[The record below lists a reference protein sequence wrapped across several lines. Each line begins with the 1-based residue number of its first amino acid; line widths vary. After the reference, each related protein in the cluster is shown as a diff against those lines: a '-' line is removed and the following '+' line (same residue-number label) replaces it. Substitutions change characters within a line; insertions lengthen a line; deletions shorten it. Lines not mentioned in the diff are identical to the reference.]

1 VPQNPRKNKKP
12 SHKTTHSSKIHTIT
26 AEPVFGQP
34 APSPDPAGFKDPVT
48 DQKEKE
54 LATLGEVPAPSV
66 GAIEPVLTLEQ
77 VYGSAGAAKVQAIQQ
92 TGQLVFHCVGDTGSV
107 VGPGTQS
114 LVADKMVTDFS
125 EASAADV
132 PSFLFHLGDVVYYFG
147 EATYYYDQFYE
158 PYRNYQAPII
168 AIAGNHDGVVYSG
181 DPQLTL
187 AAFLRNFC
195 SSIPAHSPDAGGCSR
210 AGNCF
215 VAKLFRT
222 HWRRS

>member
-1 VPQNPRKNKKP
+1 MPQNPRKNKKP

-54 LATLGEVPAPSV
+54 LATLGEVPAPSG

-114 LVADKMVTDFS
+114 LVADKMVTDF
-125 EASAADV
+125 ARPARRRIFPWTV
-132 PSFLFHLGDVVYYFG
+132 G
-147 EATYYYDQFYE
+147 
-158 PYRNYQAPII
+158 PYSCWRFSLRCRQSWLPGR
-168 AIAGNHDGVVYSG
+168 AI
-181 DPQLTL
+181 
-187 AAFLRNFC
+187 R
-195 SSIPAHSPDAGGCSR
+195 
-210 AGNCF
+210 
-215 VAKLFRT
+215 
-222 HWRRS
+222 